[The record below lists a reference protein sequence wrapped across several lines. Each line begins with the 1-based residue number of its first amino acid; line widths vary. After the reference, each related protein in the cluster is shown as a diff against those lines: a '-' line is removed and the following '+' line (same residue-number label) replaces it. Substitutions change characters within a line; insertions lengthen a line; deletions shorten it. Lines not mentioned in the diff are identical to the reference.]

1 MAANAALFV
10 VLLRVFL
17 IPHPEE
23 AGFLVDD
30 EKVEPIIDE
39 KLTHLYQKRDNL
51 IVTDM
56 NDKESH

>member
-1 MAANAALFV
+1 MFV
-10 VLLRVFL
+10 VLLRDFL

-23 AGFLVDD
+23 VGFMVDD

-39 KLTHLYQKRDNL
+39 KLSNLYQKRDNL

>member
-1 MAANAALFV
+1 MFV